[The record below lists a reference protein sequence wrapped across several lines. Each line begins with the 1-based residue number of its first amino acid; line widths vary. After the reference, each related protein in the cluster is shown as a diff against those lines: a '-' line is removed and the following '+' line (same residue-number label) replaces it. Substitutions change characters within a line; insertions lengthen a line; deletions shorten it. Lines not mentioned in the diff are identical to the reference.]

1 MKKQKKYN
9 ETYHNNELNFHVSD
23 NNTSQCSIQD
33 IDLYMSSLNSKQQ
46 FFIEY
51 KFKNVILKSA
61 QLFAYHNLI
70 TAKYKHFKNTYGY
83 VVIGSLPH
91 ESIWEKNV
99 KYKPVKVL
107 VISKNDSLKLES
119 KVEDFICDEFIIKNE
134 THFKVFFNIELDY
147 NSRKKAITYENE
159 QTKLPF

>member
-1 MKKQKKYN
+1 MKKQKKYK

-83 VVIGSLPH
+83 VVIGELPH
-91 ESIWEKNV
+91 ESLWSDNV
-99 KYKPVKVL
+99 KYKPVRVL
-107 VISKNDSLKLES
+107 VISKNDHLSLNS
-119 KVEDFICDEFIIKNE
+119 NVEDFICDEFILKSRV
-134 THFKVFFNIELDY
+134 HFKTFFDIELDY
-147 NSRKKAITYENE
+147 YMRKQAITYENE
-159 QTKLPF
+159 QAEIQF